1 MRAALEASF
10 RAALEATDPCTLTR
24 AHLPEET
31 PALVVCLGK
40 AAIPMARA
48 AADAYPGAPGLVV
61 TGDGYGGQAGHFMV
75 LEAAHPVPDERSAA
89 AAAAVL
95 ERLERLGA
103 GDLVLVL
110 LSGGGSALLCAP
122 WGVSLECKQAVNRAL
137 LRSGAAIGEINAVR
151 KHLSRVKGGQLAA
164 ATRARILTLVL
175 SDVPGDDLATV
186 ASGPT
191 VADPTTFADALA
203 VLDRRGL
210 DLPAARGQFERGAR
224 GALPETPKPGDE
236 RLARVKNQL
245 IGGGWQL
252 LEAAAEYWRA
262 AGDARVVTLS
272 DSFGG
277 EARELAG
284 FHADLVRSIRAHASP
299 WAPPWCCSRAARRR
313 SPCAAREWAV
323 ATRSSCSPSAA
334 RWAPTACG
342 GSPATP
348 TASTEPPRPPAP
360 SSRPTPSRVP
370 PRAVS
375 TPLAA
380 SRTTTPIAS
389 SASSTTSSRPDRP
402 ATTSMTT
409 GRSSS
414 PSAQPAP
421 IGTPDESRRRADGAT
436 VPDDHVT
443 P

>member
-224 GALPETPKPGDE
+224 GALPETPKSGDE

-299 WAPPWCCSRAARRR
+299 WAPPVVLLSGGEAAVTVRGEGVGGRNQEFLLALG
-313 SPCAAREWAV
+313 CALGADGVWGIACDTDGIDGTTE
-323 ATRSSCSPSAA
+323 AA
-334 RWAPTACG
+334 GA
-342 GSPATP
+342 
-348 TASTEPPRPPAP
+348 
-360 SSRPTPSRVP
+360 
-370 PRAVS
+370 
-375 TPLAA
+375 
-380 SRTTTPIAS
+380 I
-389 SASSTTSSRPDRP
+389 
-402 ATTSMTT
+402 
-409 GRSSS
+409 
-414 PSAQPAP
+414 
-421 IGTPDESRRRADGAT
+421 ITPDTIARASARGLDPARSLQDNDAYRVFSELHDLVQTGPTRNNLNDYRAIL
-436 VPDDHVT
+436 VT
-443 P
+443 